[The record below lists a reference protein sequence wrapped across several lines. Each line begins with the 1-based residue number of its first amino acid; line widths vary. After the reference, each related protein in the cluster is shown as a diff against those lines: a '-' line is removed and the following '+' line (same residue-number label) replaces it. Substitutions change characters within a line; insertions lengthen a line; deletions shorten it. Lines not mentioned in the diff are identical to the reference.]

1 MSEEYI
7 PENLVVLA
15 KATALENFCDN
26 AELLDEM
33 LQYFADG
40 IQDKLKTL
48 KTAIASKDYPVWIS
62 TAHLVK
68 GEAATLCLERINAVA
83 LKLEQAGKRQE
94 PADAE
99 AMLAVMEK
107 EMQALVDI
115 LPGKQG

>member
-7 PENLVVLA
+7 PEGLRVLA
-15 KATALENFCDN
+15 KETALENFCDN

-40 IQDKLKTL
+40 IPDKLKTL
-48 KTAIASKDYPVWIS
+48 KTAIAAKDYPVWIS

-94 PADAE
+94 PAEAE

-107 EMQALVDI
+107 EMHALIDV
-115 LPGKQG
+115 LPKQ